1 MLACSIESCP
11 TAVCSIP
18 RGSTLQCLELQLT
31 PQYIRRPT
39 TIASQHMFHLAD
51 CVCPADGISSIEPP
65 QLTDVT
71 DHPGHTRCGRATDPT
86 TCDIAS
92 DDISMSEPSI
102 YEELASTS
110 GESDATYNSPLVT
123 PGKVASGNVP
133 DSCDVLLQYKDAP
146 MSELHTTIGNV
157 LRRHSGQIE
166 RIDLDA
172 SAIANP
178 ESSSTMAHAISL
190 PFLMSA
196 VASAP
201 CALAPAPALPD
212 LTALTA
218 MNIKVSR
225 AISARSV
232 LEFLHCCPMLRTL
245 AVHNSRRHP
254 SVFPE
259 SIEDIAAPHLPFLE
273 ELTVDGLLTGM
284 VESFLD
290 KLLPSLKDTTKVEL
304 RFFGAGYPVLQHG
317 PALQKIFA
325 PMRHACL
332 SYMQLSR
339 SSSSEDAPMSA
350 SVSETNDQNQV
361 MDADH
366 QYVLS
371 FSDIAARVRLY
382 WHWTNEPGVP
392 PNLGHIGLV
401 SPSFANVH
409 TISLFLRNVQPSY
422 YDLFSI
428 LCSFRGLKR
437 LELAS
442 TQPAPSPQAT
452 LASLS
457 ESKGGTGS
465 ERPPSPT
472 QPCSFT
478 SQFKTFKILR
488 GAASALRA
496 MANVP
501 LLFAVEIA
509 QQALSTSSD
518 PSPGGGGCGTLVAP
532 TAAPARPQAH
542 IPAHT
547 LRLARYYYNP
557 IWALMV
563 RQT

>member
-1 MLACSIESCP
+1 
-11 TAVCSIP
+11 
-18 RGSTLQCLELQLT
+18 
-31 PQYIRRPT
+31 
-39 TIASQHMFHLAD
+39 MFHLAD
-51 CVCPADGISSIEPP
+51 PVCPADGVCSIEPP
-65 QLTDVT
+65 QLTHVT
-71 DHPGHTRCGRATDPT
+71 DHPDHTRRGRATYPAA
-86 TCDIAS
+86 CDIAS
-92 DDISMSEPSI
+92 DDIPMSEPSI
-102 YEELASTS
+102 YEELASTN
-110 GESDATYNSPLVT
+110 GDSDATYNSPLVA
-123 PGKVASGNVP
+123 PGKVASGNVVRLDLLTKYTDRPLFYMDYVLREP

-146 MSELHTTIGNV
+146 VSEVHTTIGNV
-157 LRRHSGQIE
+157 LRRHSGQIA

-178 ESSSTMAHAISL
+178 ESSSTMAHAIAL

-212 LTALTA
+212 LTALTT
-218 MNIKVSR
+218 MSIKVSR

-232 LEFLHCCPMLRTL
+232 LEFLHFCPMLRTL
-245 AVHNSRRHP
+245 VVHNSRRHP

-259 SIEDIAAPHLPFLE
+259 SIEDIAAPHLPLLE

-325 PMRHACL
+325 PIRHGCL

-339 SSSSEDAPMSA
+339 SSSEDAPMSA

-401 SPSFANVH
+401 SPSFAKVH

-442 TQPAPSPQAT
+442 TQPVHSPQAT

-457 ESKGGTGS
+457 ESKGEPES
-465 ERPPSPT
+465 ERTPPLT

-478 SQFKTFKILR
+478 SQYKTFKILR
-488 GAASALRA
+488 GAASVLRA

-509 QQALSTSSD
+509 QQALRD
-518 PSPGGGGCGTLVAP
+518 PSAGGGGCGGTLTPA
-532 TAAPARPQAH
+532 AAPARPQSH
-542 IPAHT
+542 IPAHM